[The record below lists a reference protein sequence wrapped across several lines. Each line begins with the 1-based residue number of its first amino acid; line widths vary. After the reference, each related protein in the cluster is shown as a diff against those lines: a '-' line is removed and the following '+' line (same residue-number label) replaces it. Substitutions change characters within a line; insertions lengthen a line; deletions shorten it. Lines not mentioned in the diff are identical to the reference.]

1 MNKTSKILTLDS
13 VRPFFPEG
21 APRYAHIASA
31 VQLAQRIENACGS
44 FGGKLILATLY
55 HDLGYS
61 KQWNVTG
68 FHPVDGAIAARN
80 HGLDEDIA
88 QAVLYHSGSWCEAR
102 LMCPDLDEDYAAEC
116 RMMELPLA
124 RAVTYCDLH
133 TGPQGQSFSLDDRL
147 NDVRRRHARN
157 KPLLGILDEYYSRFQ
172 AISAEWQD
180 VLASP
185 ISSQK
190 VA

>member
-1 MNKTSKILTLDS
+1 M
-13 VRPFFPEG
+13 
-21 APRYAHIASA
+21 
-31 VQLAQRIENACGS
+31 
-44 FGGKLILATLY
+44 
-55 HDLGYS
+55 
-61 KQWNVTG
+61 TG
-68 FHPVDGAIAARN
+68 FHPVDGAIAARD

-88 QAVLYHSGSWCEAR
+88 QAVLYHSGSWREAR
-102 LMCPDLDEDYAAEC
+102 LMCPDLNDYYATEC

-133 TGPQGQSFSLDDRL
+133 TGPQGQRFSLEDRL
-147 NDVRRRHARN
+147 SDIRMRHAKN
-157 KPLLGILDEYYSRFQ
+157 KPLMGILDEYYPRFQ
-172 AISAEWQD
+172 AISSEWQK